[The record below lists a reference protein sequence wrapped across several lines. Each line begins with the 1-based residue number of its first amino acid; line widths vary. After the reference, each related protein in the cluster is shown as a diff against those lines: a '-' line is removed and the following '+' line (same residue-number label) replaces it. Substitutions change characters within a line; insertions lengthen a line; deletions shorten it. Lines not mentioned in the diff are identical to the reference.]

1 MNQTIKTFL
10 LEALGVPQGIIDAS
24 EQLFKKI
31 LSNVN
36 RLDDIEDDFMF
47 EVSSPLTISDFKIK
61 KLVITINF
69 VETDQVESV
78 RYYTMSFHHE

>member
-1 MNQTIKTFL
+1 
-10 LEALGVPQGIIDAS
+10 
-24 EQLFKKI
+24 
-31 LSNVN
+31 
-36 RLDDIEDDFMF
+36 MF

-78 RYYTMSFHHE
+78 RYYTMSFHHESKYDDDSMSIVSKPYDGIVKLSIGIVYPENSTVEDV